1 MKLSEIG
8 EFGFI
13 ERFTHRFEDLITP
26 PAMGIGDDCAILPA
40 DEFTDYVITTDMLV
54 EDIHFIRSK
63 ITPFNLGYKALAVN
77 LSDVAA
83 MGAKPI
89 SSFLSIGIPA
99 NVEVEYL
106 DELME
111 GYHQLSEKHHL
122 PLLGGDTT
130 RSPDKLIINISVI
143 GSIEKNKSRLRS
155 MACSGDI
162 IAVTGYLGDSAT
174 GLKIILENYPST
186 YLTDYFVQ
194 CHNRPRAA
202 VEEGQ
207 WLGKQT
213 GVHAMMDI
221 SDGIAS
227 DLKHILKASG
237 KAGIIEINKLPIS
250 SQLIEYSAEKRLNIT
265 QLATTGGEDYH
276 LLVTIEDSKFE
287 MISES
292 FKQKFEKPLFAIGRI
307 QEGKPLIQYYN
318 NGELQSEPGSGF
330 NHFV

>member
-13 ERFTHRFEDLITP
+13 ERFAHRFQDLIQP

-63 ITPFNLGYKALAVN
+63 ITPFNLGHKALAVN

-89 SSFLSIGIPA
+89 GSFLSIAIPTITD
-99 NVEVEYL
+99 VEYL

-111 GYHQLSEKHHL
+111 GYHQLSERYHI
-122 PLLGGDTT
+122 PLMGGDTT
-130 RSPDKLIINISVI
+130 RSPEKMIINISVI
-143 GSIEKNKSRLRS
+143 GKIAKNKSRLRS
-155 MACSGDI
+155 MAVKDDI
-162 IAVTGYLGDSAT
+162 IAVTGFLGDSAT
-174 GLKIILENYPST
+174 GLKILLDNSESN

-194 CHNRPRAA
+194 CHNRPCAA

-207 WLGKQT
+207 WLGEQT
-213 GVHAMMDI
+213 GVNAMMDV

-227 DLKHILKASG
+227 DLKHILKASK

-250 SQLIEYSAEKRLNIT
+250 KQLMEYAVLKGLDTTR
-265 QLATTGGEDYH
+265 LATTGGEDYH
-276 LLVTIEDSKFE
+276 LLVTIESSKFE
-287 MISES
+287 KISEA
-292 FKQKFEKPLFAIGRI
+292 FRQKFGKPLFAIGRI
-307 QEGKPLIQYYN
+307 EEGKPNIRYFLN
-318 NGELQSEPGSGF
+318 EKLQSEPGKGF